1 MFNSIKFY
9 DLYRYDVFSFRYLPI
24 LAYFLS
30 VANCVITVVI
40 CLYPG
45 WRRDDQAGA
54 NVNVK
59 VSFCLIYGKRIDD
72 EIKGI
77 FLLDGVWFRCTMNS
91 IIRIQVIDKKF
102 KNWIIVRMLHLK
114 STKNTPE

>member
-1 MFNSIKFY
+1 MKENPDIFGNYNFQFY

-30 VANCVITVVI
+30 VANCIIVVVI

-59 VSFCLIYGKRIDD
+59 VSEMFG
-72 EIKGI
+72 
-77 FLLDGVWFRCTMNS
+77 
-91 IIRIQVIDKKF
+91 
-102 KNWIIVRMLHLK
+102 
-114 STKNTPE
+114 